1 MKIEHTA
8 FPAADPVA
16 TANWYVANLALRIV
30 RQTGAPTYT
39 TFLSDSEGGIVEIY
53 NNPRVAVPNYA
64 AMDALL
70 LHIAFEV
77 EDMEGER
84 QRLLDAGCTVDED
97 ITSLPSG
104 DVVTM
109 LRDPW
114 GFALQLV
121 KRAAPMR

>member
-16 TANWYVANLALRIV
+16 TANWYVVNLGLRIV

-39 TFLSDSEGGIVEIY
+39 HFLSDDAGGIIEIY

-64 AMDALL
+64 AMDSLL
-70 LHIAFEV
+70 LHVAFEV
-77 EDMEGER
+77 EDIVSEH
-84 QRLLDAGCTVDED
+84 QRLLNAGCTAED
-97 ITSLPSG
+97 KITLLPSG
-104 DVVTM
+104 DVVVM

-114 GFALQLV
+114 NFALQLV
-121 KRAAPMR
+121 KRATPMS